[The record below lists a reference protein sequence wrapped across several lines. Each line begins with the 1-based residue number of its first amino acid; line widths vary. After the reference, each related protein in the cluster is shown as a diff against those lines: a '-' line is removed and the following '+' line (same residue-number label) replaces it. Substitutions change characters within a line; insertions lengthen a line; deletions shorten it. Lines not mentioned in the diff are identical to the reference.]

1 MGRLTISDLTPLLP
15 LLSQVG
21 RLTISGLTRADSGL
35 YDCSASNSG
44 GQDTAPGHL
53 TVQYRPVL
61 SGPEQAEIFTWHNHT
76 AELRCTVDAEPAAE
90 VGWTVDGRG
99 LEGDQHVQQTQ
110 DGDTSVLK
118 VSMWK
123 QLVDGEVNVV
133 IVRIRVESS
142 GKNVSEYRRRF
153 PNYPDS
159 MLRFRSQSTL
169 LIFIAIVTYFQYCIF
184 PVFYYPATDAPPPV
198 SPPPSGDADQPQLL
212 RHVQVLSVQLDG

>member
-90 VGWTVDGRG
+90 VSWTVDGRG

-123 QLVDGEVNVV
+123 QWWTVVEGEVNVV

-142 GKNVSEYRRRF
+142 GKHVSEYQRYFRIALTRCSDF
-153 PNYPDS
+153 GLNQLC
-159 MLRFRSQSTL
+159 MLV
-169 LIFIAIVTYFQYCIF
+169 FIAIVTYFQCCIF
-184 PVFYYPATDAPPPV
+184 SVFYHPATDFPPPPGL
-198 SPPPSGDADQPQLL
+198 PPPL
-212 RHVQVLSVQLDG
+212 R